1 MKILRFLIGLGILC
15 AGILVSMLLVKTR
28 PEAKRESVERPPV
41 EVKVAPIR
49 LIDVPVTLPT
59 QGLVDARRRATL
71 AAEVSGKVIEV
82 SEKYESGLEFQKGE
96 VLLEIDPA
104 DYEAELARAEA
115 SLADARLA
123 RELEKARQ
131 EQALK
136 DWKAL
141 GRSGEPSPLTIREP
155 QLASA
160 EAAITAAEAAV
171 SKAKR
176 DVARTRI
183 VAPFSG
189 RIARTEVE
197 LGAYLTPGTPVAEI
211 FTAAPWEIRLP
222 LPLDEW
228 DLLRRD
234 ADGEVAG
241 EIAFSAKIGAEMVAF
256 TGRVLRIEAE
266 VERDSRSF
274 HLVGE
279 IPGEVADGLLRPGL
293 FVEAEIAGRTLSQ
306 VARVPIRAFVD
317 RDQVAVVDRA
327 KKQITKR
334 RVKVERRVGDH
345 VLISGGLSEGE
356 WVSVTQLA
364 DLVEGMTVEPSLSG
378 EEEDAKIE
386 ANLSTTK
393 P

>member
-15 AGILVSMLLVKTR
+15 SGILVSMLLVKTR

-41 EVKVAPIR
+41 EVKVAPIH
-49 LIDVPVTLPT
+49 LIDLPVTLPT
-59 QGLVDARRRATL
+59 QGLVDARRRTKL
-71 AAEVSGKVIEV
+71 AAEVSGKVIAV
-82 SEKYESGLEFQKGE
+82 SEKYESGLEFQEGE

-115 SLADARLA
+115 SLADAHLA

-141 GRSGEPSPLTIREP
+141 GRSGDPSPLTLREP

-176 DVARTRI
+176 DVARTKI
-183 VAPFSG
+183 MAPFSG

-197 LGAYLTPGTPVAEI
+197 LGAYLTPSTPVAEI

-228 DLLRRD
+228 DLLQRD

-241 EIAFSAKIGAEMVAF
+241 EIAFSAKVGAETVAF

-279 IPGEVADGLLRPGL
+279 IPGEGGDGLLRPGL
-293 FVEAEIAGRTLSQ
+293 FVEAEIAGRTLSE

-327 KKQITKR
+327 NKQITKR

-345 VLISGGLSEGE
+345 VLVSGGLSEGE

-364 DLVEGMTVEPSLSG
+364 DLVEGMTVEPSLAEG
-378 EEEDAKIE
+378 EDDTKTE
-386 ANLSTTK
+386 ATLSTTK